1 MTLNE
6 YEELRGRLTG
16 LITSARGLTRA
27 VYTGKAKDSE
37 LGKVADAIRAAGFAL
52 AAHAENTS
60 WYERLERDFMD
71 DMRGALEIVSGVY
84 TGDRSDAELGRA
96 LDYLAIAE
104 RTLAFYSK
112 PIA

>member
-6 YEELRGRLTG
+6 YAELKDRLTG

-27 VYTGKAKDSE
+27 VYTGKASDSE
-37 LGKVADAIRAAGFAL
+37 LGKALDAIMATGFAL

-60 WYERLERDFMD
+60 WYERLEQDFMD
-71 DMRGALEIVSGVY
+71 DMRGAQEIVRGVY
-84 TGDRSDAELGRA
+84 TGDRSDAELGKA

-104 RTLAFYSK
+104 RTLAYYSK